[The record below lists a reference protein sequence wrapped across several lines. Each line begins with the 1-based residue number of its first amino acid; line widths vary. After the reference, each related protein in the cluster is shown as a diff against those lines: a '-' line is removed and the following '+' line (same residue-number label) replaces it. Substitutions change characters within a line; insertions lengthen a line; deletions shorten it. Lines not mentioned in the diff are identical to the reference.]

1 MQPLALAPLTCRARP
16 HAMLCRVL
24 TSLTSAQS
32 TYLCCFSSLLCILLL
47 SVCQNTNGPL
57 LGPCHLVSIYV
68 TLGTSSCLLNFC
80 A

>member
-1 MQPLALAPLTCRARP
+1 MQPLASLLTCRARP

-32 TYLCCFSSLLCILLL
+32 TYLCCFSSPLHPPFVCL
-47 SVCQNTNGPL
+47 SEYERPL